1 MREGLFVCFVHP
13 VLLKVMKASTQN
25 EFRVPKRLQGIEKSM
40 IRQIADRALP
50 DSINFGLGEP
60 DLQTPDCIRDEAVRV
75 IQNEQNGYTLQAG
88 LPVLRE
94 KIVNEYPHLNLAIN
108 DVIVTVG
115 SSEALFIALMTLA
128 EEGDEVLVPDPS
140 FPAYW
145 GIINMTGAKMTKYR
159 LPAEKGFAFDLEEF
173 KKQVTDKT
181 RVVMILSP
189 SNPTGR
195 VHTREELKSIAEVLN
210 GTGIYVISDEIYSDV
225 YFTETRPAS
234 ISEYY
239 DKTLIVGGLSKAMS
253 MTGWRLG
260 WLAGSPEVMKSA
272 FILHGYDVT
281 CVSAISQKAA
291 LKAWTDDG
299 KLAMLNAREIYK
311 KRREHILHEIKT
323 QLNLPAISPEGA
335 FYTMLDV
342 RSLADDE
349 MEICEKF
356 LQNRVVTIAGKAF
369 GDETKGFLRLSF
381 CCDEAKITE
390 GIRRMK
396 EALRK

>member
-1 MREGLFVCFVHP
+1 
-13 VLLKVMKASTQN
+13 MKAITQN
-25 EFRVPKRLQGIEKSM
+25 EFRVPKRLQGIEKSL

-60 DLQTPDCIRDEAVRV
+60 DLQTPDCIRNEAIRV
-75 IQNEQNGYTLQAG
+75 ISEEQNGYTLQAG
-88 LPVLRE
+88 LPILRE
-94 KIVNEYPHLNLAIN
+94 KIVSNYPHLSLDIN

-115 SSEALFIALMTLA
+115 SSEALYLALMTLC
-128 EEGDEVLVPDPS
+128 ESGDEVLVSNPC

-145 GIINMTGAKMTKYR
+145 GIIQMSGAKMVEYR
-159 LPAEKGFAFDLEEF
+159 LPADKGFAFDLEEF
-173 KKQVTDKT
+173 KSKLTDKT

-195 VHTREELKSIAEVLN
+195 VHTREELKQIAETLK

-225 YFTETRPAS
+225 YFTEEKPAS
-234 ISEYY
+234 ISEFY
-239 DKTLIVGGLSKAMS
+239 DKTLIVGGLSKVMS

-260 WLAGSPEVMKSA
+260 WLTGSPEVMKSA

-281 CVSAISQKAA
+281 CTSAISQKAA
-291 LKAWTDDG
+291 LKAWTDEG
-299 KLAMLNAREIYK
+299 QVAMQNARNIYK
-311 KRREHILHEIKT
+311 NRREHILKEIET
-323 QLNLPAISPEGA
+323 QLGLPAISPEGA
-335 FYTMLDV
+335 FYVMLDV
-342 RSLADDE
+342 RSICYDE

-356 LQNRVVTIAGKAF
+356 LQNRVITIAGKAF

-381 CCDEAKITE
+381 CCDETKITE

-396 EALRK
+396 EALKK

>member
-1 MREGLFVCFVHP
+1 
-13 VLLKVMKASTQN
+13 MKATTQN
-25 EFRVPKRLQGIEKSM
+25 EFRIPKRLQGIEKSL

-60 DLQTPDCIRDEAVRV
+60 DLQTPDCVRNEAIRV
-75 IQNEQNGYTLQAG
+75 IQEEQNGYTLQAG
-88 LPVLRE
+88 LPILRE
-94 KIVNEYPHLNLAIN
+94 KIISEYPHLSLDIN

-115 SSEALFIALMTLA
+115 SSEALFCALMTLA

-145 GIINMTGAKMTKYR
+145 GIIQMSGAKMTKYR
-159 LPAEKGFAFDLEEF
+159 LPADKGFAFDLEEF
-173 KKQVTDKT
+173 KKQLTDKT
-181 RVVMILSP
+181 RVVMVLSP

-195 VHTREELKSIAEVLN
+195 VHTREELKAIAEILK

-225 YFTETRPAS
+225 YFTEERPVS
-234 ISEYY
+234 ISEFY

-260 WLAGSPEVMKSA
+260 WLTGSPEVMKSA

-281 CVSAISQKAA
+281 CTSAVSQKAA
-291 LKAWTDDG
+291 LKAWTDEG
-299 KLAMLNAREIYK
+299 REAMQHARNVYK
-311 KRREHILHEIKT
+311 NRREHILKEIET
-323 QLNLPAISPEGA
+323 QLGLSAISPEGA

-342 RSLADDE
+342 RSICDDE
-349 MEICEKF
+349 MEVCEKF

-396 EALRK
+396 EALEK